1 MHCLALAGREIL
13 QPSRA
18 GVEVTAPFAL
28 DLLGWKPSGKNKLGW
43 PLVPNFADV
52 DNAES
57 MRIAAGVLD
66 ELAVDRGVPSAVPK
80 DPGGPLEQAVCDHL
94 GRSLP
99 GRHPD
104 RGWRVSRGTVITG
117 FDQYAHLSEVHA
129 LVRANPGL
137 RITIGMDYL
146 IRPDVTVGLGGVAT
160 ASGLPPLHA
169 AISCKWTI
177 RSDRVQNIRHECLQM
192 IRHRRGRQP
201 HLVTVTAE
209 PLPSRLA
216 SIARGTGEVDAVYHI
231 AYDAL
236 AASVAANANP
246 DQADAW
252 REVTGQR
259 RVLSYELLIDTLAS
273 W

>member
-1 MHCLALAGREIL
+1 MGA
-13 QPSRA
+13 
-18 GVEVTAPFAL
+18 
-28 DLLGWKPSGKNKLGW
+28 
-43 PLVPNFADV
+43 
-52 DNAES
+52 
-57 MRIAAGVLD
+57 
-66 ELAVDRGVPSAVPK
+66 
-80 DPGGPLEQAVCDHL
+80 
-94 GRSLP
+94 
-99 GRHPD
+99 
-104 RGWRVSRGTVITG
+104 
-117 FDQYAHLSEVHA
+117 
-129 LVRANPGL
+129 
-137 RITIGMDYL
+137 
-146 IRPDVTVGLGGVAT
+146 VAT

-231 AYDAL
+231 AYDAM
-236 AASVAANANP
+236 AASVGANANP
-246 DQADAW
+246 EQAEAW

-259 RVLSYELLIDTLAS
+259 RVLSYALLAGTLAL

>member
-1 MHCLALAGREIL
+1 
-13 QPSRA
+13 
-18 GVEVTAPFAL
+18 VTAPFATA
-28 DLLGWKPSGKNKLGW
+28 LLGWKASGKNKLDW
-43 PLVPNFADV
+43 PLVPNAADV
-52 DNAES
+52 DSAES

-66 ELAVDRGVPSAVPK
+66 ALGVARDMTSDVPK
-80 DPGGPLEQAVCDHL
+80 DPGGPLEQAVHDHL
-94 GRSLP
+94 ASALAYRD
-99 GRHPD
+99 PD
-104 RGWRVSRGTVITG
+104 RIWLVGRGTVIAD
-117 FDQYAHLSEVHA
+117 FDQYAHLSEIDE
-129 LVRANPGL
+129 LVRGNPEL
-137 RITIGMDYL
+137 RITIGTDYL
-146 IRPDVTVGLGGVAT
+146 IRPDVTVGMGAVAT

-231 AYDAL
+231 AYDAM
-236 AASVAANANP
+236 AASVGANANP
-246 DQADAW
+246 EQAEAW

-259 RVLSYELLIDTLAS
+259 RVLSYALLAGTLAL

>member
-1 MHCLALAGREIL
+1 MT
-13 QPSRA
+13 S
-18 GVEVTAPFAL
+18 PFATT
-28 DLLGWKPSGKNKLGW
+28 LLGWKPSSKNKLAW

-57 MRIAAGVLD
+57 IRIAAGVL
-66 ELAVDRGVPSAVPK
+66 EALAVERAVNPDVPQA
-80 DPGGPLEQAVCDHL
+80 PGGPLEQAVCDHL
-94 GRSLP
+94 GEELP
-99 GRHPD
+99 RRHAA
-104 RGWRVSRGTVITG
+104 REWLVGRGTVITN
-117 FDQYAHLSEVHA
+117 FDQYAHLSEVDA
-129 LVRANPGL
+129 LVRANPEL
-137 RITIGMDYL
+137 RITVGMDYL
-146 IRPDVTVGLGGVAT
+146 IRPDVTVGLGRVVT

-231 AYDAL
+231 AYDAM
-236 AASVAANANP
+236 AASVGANANSE
-246 DQADAW
+246 QADAW

-259 RVLSYELLIDTLAS
+259 RVLSYEFLTATLAA

>member
-1 MHCLALAGREIL
+1 M
-13 QPSRA
+13 
-18 GVEVTAPFAL
+18 TAPFATA
-28 DLLGWKPSGKNKLGW
+28 LLGWKPSGKNKLDW
-43 PLVPNFADV
+43 PLVPNVADV

-66 ELAVDRGVPSAVPK
+66 ALGVARDVSSDVPK
-80 DPGGPLEQAVCDHL
+80 DSGGPLEQAVHDHL
-94 GRSLP
+94 LSALAYRD
-99 GRHPD
+99 PD
-104 RGWRVSRGTVITG
+104 RIWLVGRGAVITG
-117 FDQYAHLSEVHA
+117 FDQYAHLSEIDA
-129 LVRANPGL
+129 LVRANPQL
-137 RITIGMDYL
+137 RITVGTDYL
-146 IRPDVTVGLGGVAT
+146 IRPDVTVGMGAVAT

-216 SIARGTGEVDAVYHI
+216 SIARGTGEVDAVYHV
-231 AYDAL
+231 AYDAMT
-236 AASVAANANP
+236 ASVGANANP
-246 DQADAW
+246 EQAEAW

-259 RVLSYELLIDTLAS
+259 RVLSYALLAGTLAL

>member
-1 MHCLALAGREIL
+1 M
-13 QPSRA
+13 
-18 GVEVTAPFAL
+18 TAPFATE
-28 DLLGWKPSGKNKLGW
+28 LLGWKPSGKNKLGW

-52 DNAES
+52 DSAES
-57 MRIAAGVLD
+57 MTIAAGVLD
-66 ELAVDRGVPSAVPK
+66 ALAVERDVTPDVPK
-80 DPGGPLEQAVCDHL
+80 DPGGPLEQAVCDQL
-94 GRSLP
+94 GPRLTRLHS
-99 GRHPD
+99 D
-104 RGWRVSRGTVITG
+104 RLWLVSRGTVITD
-117 FDQYAHLSEVHA
+117 FDQYVHLRELDA
-129 LVRANPGL
+129 LVRANPQL
-137 RITIGMDYL
+137 RITVGTDYL
-146 IRPDVTVGLGGVAT
+146 IRPDITVGLGLVPT

-192 IRHRRGRQP
+192 IRHRRGRLP

-216 SIARGTGEVDAVYHI
+216 SIARGTGEVDAVYHV

-236 AASVAANANP
+236 AHSVTRHANA
-246 DQADAW
+246 DQAEAW

-259 RVLSYELLIDTLAS
+259 RVLSYEHLPVTLAS

>member
-1 MHCLALAGREIL
+1 MLRWLR
-13 QPSRA
+13 RWRR
-18 GVEVTAPFAL
+18 VRMTAPFARS
-28 DLLGWKPSGKNKLGW
+28 LLCWKPSAKNKLGW

-66 ELAVDRGVPSAVPK
+66 ELGVAREVPSKVPK
-80 DPGGPLEQAVCDHL
+80 DPGGPLEQAVREHL
-94 GRSLP
+94 GQVLP
-99 GRHPD
+99 YLHPD
-104 RGWRVSRGTVITG
+104 RDWIVARGAIITQ
-117 FDQYAHLSEVHA
+117 FDQYAHLNKVDE
-129 LVRANPGL
+129 LVRANPEL
-137 RITIGMDYL
+137 RITIGTDYL
-146 IRPDVTVGLGGVAT
+146 IRPDVTVALGGLPT
-160 ASGLPPLHA
+160 GSGLPPLHA

-216 SIARGTGEVDAVYHI
+216 SIARGTGEVDAVYHV

-236 AASVAANANP
+236 DASVNANANA
-246 DQADAW
+246 DQKEAW
-252 REVTGQR
+252 REVVGQR
-259 RVLSYELLIDTLAS
+259 RLLSYELLVETLAS